1 MELSS
6 KGQGLCEEE
15 FYKALWRELLAEVLN
30 LKVMVILEA
39 KSQRKVG

>member
-15 FYKALWRELLAEVLN
+15 FYKAFWRELLAEVLN
-30 LKVMVILEA
+30 LKVMATWEVN
-39 KSQRKVG
+39 SQRRVW